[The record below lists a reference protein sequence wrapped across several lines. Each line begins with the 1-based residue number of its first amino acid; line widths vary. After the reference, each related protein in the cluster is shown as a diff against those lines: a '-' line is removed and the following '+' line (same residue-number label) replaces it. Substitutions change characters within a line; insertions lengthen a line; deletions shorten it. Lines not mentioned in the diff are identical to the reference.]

1 MAGQTDKTA
10 SKADQSGK
18 SGSFLAV
25 LDALRETPGGDWF
38 IGELAQHVAGPGN
51 TVAPA
56 SPPEQEAVAELS
68 RELAAHLKKGK
79 EQVDKDVMREH
90 LIAMERAIAN
100 TRSEI
105 AAINEPEGATKR
117 VDQATHEL
125 DAIIEATEGATSAIL
140 EVAEKMDDVAG
151 RVAALDNGSKAAASE
166 SELINELS
174 AEIFMACSF
183 QDITGQ
189 RISKVV
195 AVLKELERR
204 TASLLGHKIE
214 EAKDTRADAH
224 LLNGPS
230 AASEGGIDQDAVDAL
245 FG

>member
-1 MAGQTDKTA
+1 MSGQTN
-10 SKADQSGK
+10 KATTKAAKSGK
-18 SGSFLAV
+18 SQSFLAV
-25 LDALRETPGGDWF
+25 LDALRETPGGEWF
-38 IGELAQHVAGPGN
+38 IGELAQHVATPGKKID
-51 TVAPA
+51 PA
-56 SPPEQEAVAELS
+56 SPPEQEAIAALS
-68 RELAAHLKKGK
+68 RELAAHLKQGK
-79 EQVDKDVMREH
+79 AQVDRDVMHEH
-90 LIAMERAIAN
+90 LVAMERAIAN

-105 AAINEPEGATKR
+105 AAINEPEGSAKR

-125 DAIIEATEGATSAIL
+125 DAIVEATEGATSAIL
-140 EVAEKMDDVAG
+140 EVAEKLDEVAN
-151 RVAALDNGSKAAASE
+151 RVAKLDGGSEAATTE
-166 SELINELS
+166 SEHIGEMS

-214 EAKDTRADAH
+214 EVRDMREDAH

-230 AASEGGIDQDAVDAL
+230 AASEGGIDQDEVDAL
-245 FG
+245 FA